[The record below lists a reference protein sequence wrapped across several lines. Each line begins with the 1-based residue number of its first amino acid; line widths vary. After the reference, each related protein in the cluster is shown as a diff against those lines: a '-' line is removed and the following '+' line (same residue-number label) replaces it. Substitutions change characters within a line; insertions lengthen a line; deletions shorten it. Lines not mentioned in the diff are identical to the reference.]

1 MKKLIA
7 LATFVFLLSV
17 SIPTNLKADTQPKTI
32 TNSNSEIVDKAKA
45 ATLLVRLE
53 QIKAMDI
60 SSMNFAEKREMRKE
74 VRSIKSQLNDLGGG
88 IYISVGAII
97 IILLLLILL
106 F

>member
-1 MKKLIA
+1 MKKLIL
-7 LATFVFLLSV
+7 LATSVFLLSV
-17 SIPTNLKADTQPKTI
+17 SIPTNLKADTQPKPI
-32 TNSNSEIVDKAKA
+32 TTSTSENVDKEKA
-45 ATLLVRLE
+45 AVLIVRLE

-60 SSMNFAEKREMRKE
+60 SSMNFTEKREMRKE
-74 VRSIKSQLNDLGGG
+74 VRSIKGQLNDLGGG